1 MTFLSLAPLFALVP
15 LAVSSSEGPPPIL
28 QPATYR
34 SPDGH
39 YTLDVDPS
47 RRDGGGAGTYTVRK
61 DGKVTWSGAKP
72 WTMWEGLVTDAGFVA
87 GYAYTEG
94 FRDHRATGEFHAV
107 ILSPTGDVLADAK
120 TKRTSSRMMHSA
132 PDPLGTFVLHVPK
145 ADRVFV
151 GVRVAGDAMTPPLEM
166 WCFQL
171 PDGKELFRKRPLE
184 SLEEDEHSRFLQAA
198 RVVPGT
204 SLILTQWARL
214 EFGQGASR
222 YGARYALFDA
232 DLAKQWELVRPTDCN
247 SKDDKEQD
255 RFWDLACSGKLLL
268 DGNEPERF
276 AIWAPASGE
285 RLNFRVSTQAV
296 ARNGTSDTKPE
307 WTVSELGKEP
317 YVEPKAPAPAESPS
331 ISLAAIEVHDLEAS
345 DAGDSPLGEI
355 AEFAPET
362 ATTFRV
368 VRRAR
373 EPGHFALVHV
383 DLSCKVTSEH
393 AVVLDGVDP
402 ELRPQWYPVTDHS
415 WIVTQSPYGEGAK
428 ATAWNVDDRTGVVVR
443 LESFDAPF
451 VQDVAGFGDGRFVVL
466 AQEKGKYTMQD
477 VVIACDA
484 KGARLWTL
492 EQDYASKGEGALFS
506 PEAVAVTGTGRVC
519 VLDNIK
525 KSLQFFDASGKF
537 QQFVDLEKAF
547 GQEPN
552 YPSGLEWDSD
562 GGVLVDDFDGQP
574 RLWRLDAGGVVR
586 SKMSPRLADGRVIE
600 ALPRRARIAPDGRMW
615 STDGGRLYRLDAQ
628 GVVDLEIGAKLSADV
643 LGKPSAIAIDL
654 LGRALIQDEDTGAVH
669 VFDERGK
676 RLFVCKPEPAD
687 FGTVSSIAHLAA
699 LPDGGVLVENG
710 SGFQASSYL
719 TFDAQGRRTAM
730 RKDLPDNLS
739 VSPTSGARA
748 GTRYG
753 GHLVFVDDAWKVRK
767 DVERKPDRRW
777 LVSPE
782 GPAMG
787 PDGTIAVVDGPEF
800 MSRNEE
806 PPVIALYSKDGEP
819 IRVVP
824 ILADVHAYR
833 VALGRDWA
841 VLSSYGPECRL
852 VKLDDGSVKRF
863 VLPASDAKNQRIG
876 FGFSPDGTELRVL
889 DATSRKLHRFALP

>member
-1 MTFLSLAPLFALVP
+1 MTFLSLASLFALVP
-15 LAVSSSEGPPPIL
+15 LASSSSEGPPPIL

-39 YTLDVDPS
+39 FTLDVDPS

-61 DGKVTWSGAKP
+61 DGTVTWSGSKP

-94 FRDHRATGEFHAV
+94 YRDYRATGEFHAV

-132 PDPLGTFVLHVPK
+132 PDPQGTFVLHVPQ

-151 GVRVAGDAMTPPLEM
+151 GVRVAGEVMKPPLEV

-184 SLEEDEHSRFLQAA
+184 SLEEDEHSRFLQGA

-204 SLILTQWARL
+204 SLILTQWSRL
-214 EFGQGASR
+214 EFGHGASR

-232 DLAKQWELVRPTDCN
+232 DLATQWELVRPTDCN
-247 SKDDKEQD
+247 SKDDAEQD
-255 RFWDLACSGKLLL
+255 RFWNLACSGKLLL
-268 DGNEPERF
+268 DGNEPEHF
-276 AIWAPASGE
+276 AIWSPASGE
-285 RLNFRVSTQAV
+285 RLSFRVAMQAIPRDG
-296 ARNGTSDTKPE
+296 APDAKPT

-317 YVEPKAPAPAESPS
+317 YVEPKAPAPVEPPS
-331 ISLAAIEVHDLEAS
+331 ISLATIGVHDLEAG

-355 AEFAPET
+355 DAFAPET
-362 ATTFRV
+362 ATTLRV
-368 VRRAR
+368 VRRGR
-373 EPGHFALVHV
+373 EHGHVTLLHV
-383 DLSCKVTSEH
+383 DLACKITSEH
-393 AVVLDGVDP
+393 AVVLDGADL
-402 ELRPQWYPVTDHS
+402 ELRPQWYPISDHS

-428 ATAWNVDDRTGVVVR
+428 STAWSVEDRTGAVAR

-451 VQDVAGFGDGRFVVL
+451 VEDVAGFGDGRFVVL
-466 AQEKGKYTMQD
+466 AQEKGKYTAQD

-492 EQDYASKGEGALFS
+492 EQDYNAKAEGALFS
-506 PEAVAVTGTGRVC
+506 PEAVAVTGTGRVG

-525 KSLQFFDASGKF
+525 KSLQFFDENGKF

-552 YPSGLEWDSD
+552 YPIGLEQDSD
-562 GGVLVDDFDGQP
+562 GGVLLDDFGGQP
-574 RLWRLDAGGVVR
+574 RLWRIDAGGNVR
-586 SKMSPRLADGRVIE
+586 SKLSPRLADGRMLE
-600 ALPRRARIAPDGRMW
+600 ALPRRARVAPDGRLW
-615 STDGGRLYRLDAQ
+615 STDGGRLYRLDAS
-628 GVVDLEIGAKLSADV
+628 GVVELEIGAKLSADV
-643 LGKPSAIAIDL
+643 LGKPSALAIDL
-654 LGRALIQDEDTGAVH
+654 LGRALIQDQDTGAVH
-669 VFDERGK
+669 VFDESGK

-687 FGTVSSIAHLAA
+687 FGNVSSIDHLAA

-710 SGFQASSYL
+710 SGFQSSSYV

-730 RKDLPDNLS
+730 RKDLPDNLL

-748 GTRYG
+748 GTQHG
-753 GHLVFVDDAWKVRK
+753 GHLVVVDDAWKVRK
-767 DVERKPDRRW
+767 DVERKADRRW
-777 LVSPE
+777 LVSPV

-787 PDGTIAVVDGPEF
+787 PDGTIAVVDGRGF
-800 MSRNEE
+800 MSFAEE
-806 PPVIALYSKDGEP
+806 PSVIAFYTKDGDP
-819 IRVVP
+819 IRIVP
-824 ILADVHAYR
+824 LPGIVRTYQ

-841 VLSSYGPECRL
+841 VLSSYESECRL
-852 VKLDDGSVKRF
+852 VKLDDGTVKRF
-863 VLPASDAKNQRIG
+863 VLTGSDAKNQRVH
-876 FGFSPDGTELRVL
+876 FGFSPDGKELRVL